1 MERSFSISRKGYNPA
16 EVDDYVNAA
25 ERSYNDLRENY
36 ATLQSKYDSL
46 FEENGTLIKERE
58 ELRQNC
64 VTMAAALNQ
73 LREKPGEDYKARY
86 EEAVAQLEKYK
97 AEIEE
102 LKAEKSAAPAG
113 VDTMSASQMIEEV
126 AMVVKR
132 VESDARRKAEAITA
146 NAKIEQ
152 TQALLIRSRVNE
164 EVKSLVQLLEGFLGN
179 IQTEE
184 ETEE

>member
-1 MERSFSISRKGYNPA
+1 MKNFFK
-16 EVDDYVNAA
+16 
-25 ERSYNDLRENY
+25 
-36 ATLQSKYDSL
+36 K
-46 FEENGTLIKERE
+46 
-58 ELRQNC
+58 
-64 VTMAAALNQ
+64 
-73 LREKPGEDYKARY
+73 EDYKAL
-86 EEAVAQLEKYK
+86 EEKFATVTVSDNATSGFSVGKYDTV
-97 AEIEE
+97 IV
-102 LKAEKSAAPAG
+102 AG